1 MTVIVAGYFEL
12 EDPSQM
18 EEMLTTAR
26 PHIEG
31 ALDEEGCIEYAW
43 TQDYRVPGR
52 LYVYEEWTSS
62 ETLEAHLQSHWYR
75 DMGAYLAKFPRK
87 PRDSVIKKYRIDFEE
102 PVYDDTGVARG
113 YFFSE
118 GA

>member
-1 MTVIVAGYFEL
+1 MAAARRRKDDTAGARQLRDGDVIAGDGWTVRCVHTPGHTSNHVCF
-12 EDPSQM
+12 
-18 EEMLTTAR
+18 R
-26 PHIEG
+26 
-31 ALDEEGCIEYAW
+31 LDEEEALFSGDHVMGWNTTIM
-43 TQDYRVPGR
+43 VPPDG
-52 LYVYEEWTSS
+52 
-62 ETLEAHLQSHWYR
+62 